1 MNIEAPAAAA
11 VPRRGRA
18 RLKRVAWWFS
28 ALTVALV
35 LALAGSAAWLL
46 GRSAGNEWLFNELP
60 GVQAEGVSGSLLR
73 QNLRI
78 QRLRI
83 QLGRHQAEL
92 QDVRVAGLGWL
103 GARVLHLQELHV
115 QRALVKLAPST
126 TPPTPPA
133 SLRLPLSID
142 IGKLLIDELQV
153 DTYEAARNVKM
164 RLHLG
169 AEAGELHRFER
180 LSLVWGSL
188 AAAGQGQVGADSPF
202 NLSAQLGLATGSGRP
217 WVAQLNAAG
226 AMALI
231 ELQAALRGQALGAS
245 AAPALNASA
254 RIAPFAAW
262 PLAGLSAPTK
272 DLDLASLHLSAPHSQ
287 LTGEVS
293 VRSSGRG
300 QPAQARIDLRNS
312 AAGPGQA
319 RRAPL
324 RSLELD
330 LQAPLAKTDQLELK
344 AFNIEFGSAQAAAGR
359 WQGSGQWQGHR
370 LELRSQLSN
379 LHLAA
384 LDARAPALTASGPL
398 HAVVNG
404 LPAPDGTASAAP
416 INLVLDATLDGR
428 HRSLAQPFALA
439 VQGEFSASQVLLNR
453 LRASVGAARADLQ
466 AQARLR
472 PGGGWAVA
480 STGTLKDFDP
490 LPWLTL
496 AADSPWRRGPHR
508 LQGSWQG
515 ELQLPPAP
523 AFTWQAVRGRAQVDL
538 GASLVAGVPVSG
550 HIELAAPDAQSMALQ
565 AQLQAAGSRIKLDAA
580 GAPQGEVQ
588 LGAELAAPNLA
599 ALRPLVAL
607 LPQAPTLW
615 PSQGALQ
622 AQLQARGTWP
632 QVKGTGTF
640 AVQQLKLGEW
650 ALAQGSGQ
658 LSLDATGA
666 DPAFTLDARAE
677 GAAQGAQ
684 RLDQLQARVAGTL
697 ARHEWQATLHLPVR
711 PPPAAAAL
719 LGMPRPQPAAATPGT
734 RLQAT
739 GAGAWAALAEGGGW
753 WRGQVQSIQASPSS
767 RSTPE
772 SVNTDWLTVQAVPIN
787 ARFSAAGSLLRLEA
801 GAGRARLPGG
811 LSLTWQQAYYEPNGD
826 TPRLFAQAQ
835 LEAFDATPLLQR
847 AQPELGWS
855 GNLRLRA
862 NLEIKAEERFD
873 AELVIER
880 ESGDLA
886 IRDGSIAQPLGLSD
900 LRFALS
906 AHDGT
911 WYFTQ
916 AFAGGQ
922 IGEAAGAIGLKTSPQ
937 RRWPEAQAAIS
948 GVVQARVANL
958 GAWGTWVPPGW
969 RLGGSL
975 QTSASFGGRFG
986 DPEITGELRGNA
998 LSVRNLL
1005 EGVDLKDG
1013 EVMVTLKGAKARIER
1028 FSLRGG
1034 AGSLQAEGEADIG
1047 AAPQARLTLKAEHF
1061 QLLGRVDR
1069 RVVASGQAQLNL
1081 AREKLQLNGRF
1092 KVDEALFDVSAA
1104 DAPRLDDD
1112 VIVRRAAAAADAT
1125 PAAAPASPWQ
1135 AQIALDV
1142 DLGSNL
1148 RVRGRG
1154 LDALLR
1160 GQLQLSNP
1168 GGTLAVRGR
1177 VNAEAG
1183 TYLAYGQRMQI
1194 ERGALRFD
1202 GPVGNPTLDILALRA
1217 NLDERVGVA
1226 VTGSALYPRV
1236 RLYSEP
1242 EMSDSDKLSWLL
1254 LGRGPDGLGRT
1265 DTALLQ
1271 RAALALLAGEG
1282 RSPTDAL
1289 LRRIGLDELSLRQS
1303 DGDVKE
1309 TIVTLG
1315 KQLSQRWY
1323 AGYERGINAT
1333 TGTWQLIYRAA
1344 QRFTLRAQ
1352 SGLENSLDVIWTWKF
1367 D

>member
-1 MNIEAPAAAA
+1 M
-11 VPRRGRA
+11 PRRGRA
-18 RLKRVAWWFS
+18 RLKRLAWWFS
-28 ALTVALV
+28 ALLVALV

-115 QRALVKLAPST
+115 QRALVTLAPST
-126 TPPTPPA
+126 TPPPPPA

-153 DTYEAARNVKM
+153 DAHEPARQVQL

-169 AEAGELHRFER
+169 ADGGAAHRFER

-188 AAAGQGQVGADSPF
+188 AAAGQGRVDADAPF
-202 NLSAQLGLATGSGRP
+202 KLSAQLGLATASARP
-217 WVAQLNAAG
+217 WVARLNAAG
-226 AMALI
+226 PLALF
-231 ELQAALRGQALGAS
+231 ELHAALRGQAVGNVAGAG

-262 PLAGLSAPTK
+262 PLAGLSAQTK
-272 DLDLASLHLSAPHSQ
+272 DLDLASLNASAPHTK
-287 LTGEVS
+287 LTGEVTL
-293 VRSSGRG
+293 RSSGLG
-300 QPAQARIDLRNS
+300 QPAQAHIELRNS
-312 AAGPGQA
+312 AAGTWQA
-319 RRAPL
+319 GRAPL
-324 RSLELD
+324 RRLELD

-344 AFNIEFGSAQAAAGR
+344 AFNIEFGTEQDAAGH
-359 WQGSGQWQGHR
+359 WQGSGQWQGHT
-370 LELRSQLSN
+370 LTLHSQLGKLN
-379 LHLAA
+379 LAA
-384 LDARAPALTASGPL
+384 LDARAPPLTASGTL
-398 HAVVNG
+398 EAVVSG
-404 LPAPDGTASAAP
+404 LIAPDGTASTEP
-416 INLVLDATLDGR
+416 INLLLDTTLDAR

-439 VQGEFSASQVLLNR
+439 LHGEFSASQVLLKR
-453 LRASVGAARADLQ
+453 LRASAGAARADLQ
-466 AQARLR
+466 AQASKQ
-472 PGGGWAVA
+472 PGGGWAVSSA
-480 STGTLKDFDP
+480 GTLKDFDP

-496 AADSPWRRGPHR
+496 AADLPWRRGPHR
-508 LQGSWQG
+508 LQGSWNG

-538 GASLVAGVPVSG
+538 GASLVAGVAVSG
-550 HIELAAPDAQSMALQ
+550 RIELAAPDAQNMALQ
-565 AQLQAAGSRIKLDAA
+565 AQLQAAGSRVKLSAE
-580 GAPQGEVQ
+580 GAPQGAGRVQ
-588 LGAELAAPNLA
+588 AELALPDLA
-599 ALRPLVAL
+599 ALRPLLAL
-607 LPQAPTLW
+607 LPQPPTAW
-615 PSQGALQ
+615 PSQGAAQ
-622 AQLQARGTWP
+622 AQLEARGTWP
-632 QVKGTGTF
+632 QLKGTGTF
-640 AVQQLKLGEW
+640 AVQQLKLGDW
-650 ALAQGSGQ
+650 TLAQGNGQ
-658 LSLDATGA
+658 ASLDATGA

-677 GAAQGAQ
+677 AAARGTQ
-684 RLDQLQARVAGTL
+684 RLDQAQARVAGTL
-697 ARHEWQATLHLPVR
+697 ARHEWQATLQLPVG

-719 LGMPRPQPAAATPGT
+719 LAMPRPQPAG
-734 RLQAT
+734 QAT
-739 GAGAWAALAEGGGW
+739 RIQAAGAGAWAALQEGGGW
-753 WRGQVQSIQASPSS
+753 WRGQVQSIQAASVGGVGG
-767 RSTPE
+767 STAGAA
-772 SVNTDWLTVQAVPIN
+772 NTDWLSVQTVPIN
-787 ARFSAAGSLLRLEA
+787 ARVSAAGSLVRLEA
-801 GAGRARLPGG
+801 GAGRARLPAG
-811 LSLTWQQAYYEPNGD
+811 LSLAWQQAYYEPNGD

-835 LEAFDATPLLQR
+835 LEAFDATPMLQR

-916 AFAGGQ
+916 AFAGSQ
-922 IGEAAGAIGLKTSPQ
+922 IGEAAGAISLKTSPQ

-969 RLGGSL
+969 RLGGTL
-975 QTSASFGGRFG
+975 ATSASFGGRFG

-1013 EVMVTLKGAKARIER
+1013 ELMVTLKGAKARVER

-1047 AAPQARLTLKAEHF
+1047 AAPQARLALKADHF

-1069 RVVASGQAQLNL
+1069 RVIVSGQAQLAL
-1081 AREKLQLNGRF
+1081 AREKLQLNGRV

-1112 VIVRRAAAAADAT
+1112 VIVRRAPAAADAL

-1142 DLGSNL
+1142 DLGPNL

-1160 GQLQLSNP
+1160 GQLQLSNAAGP
-1168 GGTLAVRGR
+1168 LAVRGR

-1183 TYLAYGQRMQI
+1183 TYFAYGQRMQI

-1202 GPVGNPTLDILALRA
+1202 GPVGNPALDILALRA
-1217 NLDERVGVA
+1217 NLDQRVGVA
-1226 VTGSALYPRV
+1226 VTGSAQYPRV

-1242 EMSDSDKLSWLL
+1242 EMSDTDKLSWLL

-1282 RSPTDAL
+1282 RSPTDAV